1 VIDNLAKLALNNGG
15 SITPLIIPGELI
27 DGTGLCNVSLFQEKN
42 GDIIANIRHVHYT
55 LYHSEFDQK
64 FNCKWGCLSYLNPED
79 DIHLITGN
87 YLCRLNPDTLE
98 VDTYQKIDT
107 LKNDITP
114 IWDFHGLE
122 DVRVFRWED
131 KLYVCGVRRDVKPNG
146 EGRMELCE
154 VEWGKNICIEQTRDR
169 IEVEPHTYLE
179 KNWMPIFDMPY
190 HFVKWANPLEIVKV
204 NPKDKSTETV
214 QKGILNIIS
223 SETVISK
230 DEKLKLPL
238 GLRGSSPVILFG
250 DEGDRMCITHETDFF
265 HHPGMKKDAHYYHR
279 FLIWD
284 KDWNVKSLSKP
295 FKFMGAMI
303 EFCCGLLVKDNNLIM
318 SYGYQDNAA
327 YALKMPIE
335 TLNDLEW
342 EDFSSK
348 LILPKTQ
355 PTKLVTWH
363 EPLTYL
369 TLVDKL
375 KSPFIGLENII
386 KNYSQCYQ
394 DMFVLSCLN
403 GKKNGTYLEIGAGD
417 PFYGNNTAL
426 LSELGWKGVS
436 LDVLPEAQQKW
447 EELRPNDTFLLQNA
461 LTTDYIQLCQT
472 NGLPRYIDYLQLD
485 IDPAYNTLQALKNIP
500 LDVLEFGVITYEH
513 DFYIDMDETC
523 RKESRKILQDAG
535 YVLIAAN
542 ISPDKNSPY
551 EDWYINPKYVK
562 EYKRKEIDKK
572 ILFAKDYMIDG

>member
-1 VIDNLAKLALNNGG
+1 MIDNLAKLAIKNGG
-15 SITPLIIPGELI
+15 SISPLIIPGELI
-27 DGTGLCNVSLFQEKN
+27 DGTGLCNVSLFQEEN

-87 YLCRLNPDTLE
+87 YLCKLNPDTLE

-107 LKNDITP
+107 AKNDIVP

-122 DVRVFRWED
+122 DVRVFRWES
-131 KLYVCGVRRDVKPNG
+131 KLYVCGVRRDVKDNG

-169 IEVEPHTYLE
+169 IEVNPHTYLE

-204 NPKDKSTETV
+204 NPKDKSTESV
-214 QKGILNIIS
+214 KKGILNIIS
-223 SETVISK
+223 CETVISK
-230 DEKLKLPL
+230 DKKIKLPL

-265 HHPGMKKDAHYYHR
+265 HHPGMRKDAHYYHR

-303 EFCCGLLVKDNNLIM
+303 EFCCGLLVKDDNLII

-327 YALKMPIE
+327 YALRMPIE
-335 TLNDLEW
+335 TLNEIEW

-348 LILPKTQ
+348 IKPPQTEITPK
-355 PTKLVTWH
+355 VTWH
-363 EPLTYL
+363 EPLTY
-369 TLVDKL
+369 TKGDKL
-375 KSPFIGLENII
+375 KTHFAGLENIE

-394 DMFVLSCLN
+394 DLFVLTCLN

-426 LSELGWKGVS
+426 LSELGWRGIS
-436 LDVLPEAQQKW
+436 LDILEIAKEKW
-447 EELRPNDTFLLQNA
+447 AEERPNDIFLLQNA
-461 LTTDYIQLCQT
+461 LTTDYAQLCRI
-472 NGLPRYIDYLQLD
+472 NGLSRYIDYLQLD
-485 IDPAYNTLQALKNIP
+485 IDPSYNTLLALKNIP

-513 DFYIDMDETC
+513 DFYTDEDETC
-523 RKESRKILQDAG
+523 RKESREILQNAG

-562 EYKRKEIDKK
+562 GSIIKDNENK
-572 ILFAKDYMIDG
+572 ILFAKDYMING

>member
-1 VIDNLAKLALNNGG
+1 MIDNLAKLALNNGG

-295 FKFMGAMI
+295 FKFMGTMI

-436 LDVLPEAQQKW
+436 LDVLQEAQQKW

>member
-1 VIDNLAKLALNNGG
+1 MIDNLAKLAIANGG
-15 SITPLIIPGELI
+15 SITPLIIPGELT
-27 DGTGLCNVSLFQEKN
+27 DGTGLCNVSLFEEEN

-87 YLCRLNPDTLE
+87 YLCKLNPDTLE
-98 VDTYQKIDT
+98 VDSYQKIDT
-107 LKNDITP
+107 SKNDITP

-122 DVRVFRWED
+122 DVRVFRWD
-131 KLYVCGVRRDVKPNG
+131 GKLYVCGVRRDVKDNG

-169 IEVEPHTYLE
+169 IEVDPHTYLE

-204 NPKDKSTETV
+204 NPEDKSTQTV
-214 QKGILNIIS
+214 KKGILNIIS

-230 DEKLKLPL
+230 DNKIKLPL
-238 GLRGSSPVILFG
+238 GLRGSSPVIPFG
-250 DEGDRMCITHETDFF
+250 DKGERMCITHETDFF

-284 KDWNVKSLSKP
+284 KDWNVISLSKP

-303 EFCCGLLVKDNNLIM
+303 EFCCGLLFKDNHLII

-327 YALKMPIE
+327 YALKLPIK
-335 TLNDLEW
+335 TLLELEW
-342 EDFSSK
+342 ENLSNQPKIEQPEPSK
-348 LILPKTQ
+348 PN
-355 PTKLVTWH
+355 TWH
-363 EPLTYL
+363 DPLIYNKGENL
-369 TLVDKL
+369 RFKF
-375 KSPFIGLENII
+375 KGFENIE

-394 DMFVLSCLN
+394 DLFVLSCLN
-403 GKKNGTYLEIGAGD
+403 GKRNGTYLEIGAGS

-426 LSELGWKGVS
+426 LSELNWRGIS
-436 LDVLPEAQQKW
+436 LDIL
-447 EELRPNDTFLLQNA
+447 ELAEQSWKEKRPNDKFIRQDAINS
-461 LTTDYIQLCQT
+461 DYIQLCQS

-485 IDPAYNTLQALKNIP
+485 IDPAYNTLAALKNIP
-500 LDVLEFGVITYEH
+500 LDILEFGVITYEH
-513 DFYIDMDETC
+513 DFYIDKDETN
-523 RKESRKILQDAG
+523 RKESRKILQEAG
-535 YVLIAAN
+535 YKLIAAN
-542 ISPDKNSPY
+542 ISPDTNSPY
-551 EDWYINPKYVK
+551 EDWYINPKYIK
-562 EYKRKEIDKK
+562 EDIATDIDKEV
-572 ILFAKDYMIDG
+572 LFAKDYMING

>member
-1 VIDNLAKLALNNGG
+1 MIDNLAKLAITNGG
-15 SITPLIIPGELI
+15 SITPLIIPGELT
-27 DGTGLCNVSLFQEKN
+27 DGTGLCNVSLFEEEN

-87 YLCRLNPDTLE
+87 YLCKLNPDTLE
-98 VDTYQKIDT
+98 VDSYQKIDT
-107 LKNDITP
+107 SKNDITP

-122 DVRVFRWED
+122 DVRVFRWD
-131 KLYVCGVRRDVKPNG
+131 KKLYVCGVRRDVKDNG

-154 VEWGKNICIEQTRDR
+154 IEWGKNICIEQTRDR
-169 IEVEPHTYLE
+169 IEVDPHTYLE

-204 NPKDKSTETV
+204 NPEDKSTQTV
-214 QKGILNIIS
+214 KKGILNIIS

-230 DEKLKLPL
+230 KDKIKLPL
-238 GLRGSSPVILFG
+238 GLRGSSPVIPFG
-250 DEGDRMCITHETDFF
+250 DKGERMCITHETDFF

-284 KDWNVKSLSKP
+284 KDWNVISLSKP

-303 EFCCGLLVKDNNLIM
+303 EFCCGLLFKDDNLII

-327 YALKMPIE
+327 YVLKLPIK
-335 TLNDLEW
+335 TLLELEW
-342 EDFSSK
+342 ENISN
-348 LILPKTQ
+348 
-355 PTKLVTWH
+355 PTKVEQPKPIKPNTWH
-363 EPLTYL
+363 DPLIYNKGENLQFKFTG
-369 TLVDKL
+369 
-375 KSPFIGLENII
+375 FENIE

-394 DMFVLSCLN
+394 DLFVLSCLN
-403 GKKNGTYLEIGAGD
+403 GKRNGTYLEIGAGS

-426 LSELGWKGVS
+426 LSELNWRGIS
-436 LDVLPEAQQKW
+436 LDILEIAEQSWK
-447 EELRPNDTFLLQNA
+447 EKRPNDIFIRQDAINA
-461 LTTDYIQLCQT
+461 DYIELCQSY
-472 NGLPRYIDYLQLD
+472 GLPRYIDYLQLD
-485 IDPAYNTLQALKNIP
+485 IDPAYNTLEALRNIP

-513 DFYIDMDETC
+513 DFYIDKNEIN
-523 RKESRKILQDAG
+523 REESRKILQNAG
-535 YVLIAAN
+535 YKLIAAN
-542 ISPDKNSPY
+542 ISPDTNSPY

-562 EYKRKEIDKK
+562 ENITINIDKE
-572 ILFAKDYMIDG
+572 ILFAKDYMING

>member
-1 VIDNLAKLALNNGG
+1 VIDNLAKLAITNGG
-15 SITPLIIPGELI
+15 SITPLIIPGELT
-27 DGTGLCNVSLFQEKN
+27 DGTGLCNVSLFEEKN

-87 YLCRLNPDTLE
+87 YLCKLNPDTLE
-98 VDTYQKIDT
+98 VDSYQKIDT
-107 LKNDITP
+107 SKNDITP

-122 DVRVFRWED
+122 DVRVFRWDE
-131 KLYVCGVRRDVKPNG
+131 KLYVCGVRRDVKDNG

-154 VEWGKNICIEQTRDR
+154 IEWGKNICIEQTRDR
-169 IEVEPHTYLE
+169 IEVDPHTYLE

-204 NPKDKSTETV
+204 NPEDKSTQNV
-214 QKGILNIIS
+214 KKGTLNIIS

-230 DEKLKLPL
+230 DDKMELPL
-238 GLRGSSPVILFG
+238 GLRGSSPVIPFG
-250 DEGDRMCITHETDFF
+250 DKGERMCITHETDFF

-284 KDWNVKSLSKP
+284 KDWNVINLSKP

-303 EFCCGLLVKDNNLIM
+303 EFCCGLLFKDDNLII

-327 YALKMPIE
+327 YVLKLPIK
-335 TLNDLEW
+335 TLLDLEW
-342 EDFSSK
+342 ENFPNSNK
-348 LILPKTQ
+348 PEPVK
-355 PTKLVTWH
+355 PNTWH
-363 EPLTYL
+363 DPLIYNKGENL
-369 TLVDKL
+369 RFNFK
-375 KSPFIGLENII
+375 GLENIE

-394 DMFVLSCLN
+394 DLFVLSCLN
-403 GKKNGTYLEIGAGD
+403 GKRNGTYLEIGAGS

-426 LSELGWKGVS
+426 LSELNWRGIS
-436 LDVLPEAQQKW
+436 LDILEVAEQSWK
-447 EELRPNDTFLLQNA
+447 EKRPNNKFIRQDAINA
-461 LTTDYIQLCQT
+461 DYIKLCQS

-485 IDPAYNTLQALKNIP
+485 IDPAYNTLAALKNIP

-513 DFYIDMDETC
+513 DFYIDKDNTN

-535 YVLIAAN
+535 YKLVAAN
-542 ISPDKNSPY
+542 ISPDTNSPY
-551 EDWYINPKYVK
+551 EDWYINPKYIK
-562 EYKRKEIDKK
+562 ENILVNTDKEV
-572 ILFAKDYMIDG
+572 LFAKDYMING

>member
-1 VIDNLAKLALNNGG
+1 MIDNLAKLAINSGG

-27 DGTGLCNVSLFQEKN
+27 DGTGLCNVSLFKEEN

-64 FNCKWGCLSYLNPED
+64 FNCKWGVLSYLNPED

-87 YLCRLNPDTLE
+87 YLCKLNSDTLE
-98 VDTYQKIDT
+98 VDSFQKIDT
-107 LKNDITP
+107 TKNDITP

-122 DVRVFRWED
+122 DVRTFRWDD
-131 KLYVCGVRRDVKPNG
+131 KLYVCGVRRDVKDNG

-169 IEVEPHTYLE
+169 IEVDPHTYLE

-204 NPKDKSTETV
+204 NPEDKSTQTV
-214 QKGILNIIS
+214 KKGTLNIIS
-223 SETVISK
+223 SKTVIKK
-230 DEKLKLPL
+230 DDKIKLPL

-250 DEGDRMCITHETDFF
+250 DKGDRMCITHETDFF
-265 HHPGMKKDAHYYHR
+265 HHPGMMKDAHYYHR

-303 EFCCGLLVKDNNLIM
+303 EFCCGLLVQDDNLIM

-327 YALKMPIE
+327 YALKMPIK
-335 TLNDLEW
+335 TLNELEW
-342 EDFSSK
+342 EDFSTE
-348 LILPKTQ
+348 IENIET
-355 PTKLVTWH
+355 TTWH
-363 EPLTYL
+363 EPLIYNPL
-369 TLVDKL
+369 TDKL
-375 KSPFIGLENII
+375 KVPFEGLENIT

-403 GKKNGTYLEIGAGD
+403 GKRNGTYLEIGAGH
-417 PFYGNNTAL
+417 PYYGNNTAL
-426 LSELGWKGVS
+426 LEELGWRGAS
-436 LDVLPEAQQKW
+436 LDINPASGQSW
-447 EELRPNDTFLLQNA
+447 EENRPNGNFILQDA
-461 LTTDYIQLCQT
+461 ITTDYIQLCKS
-472 NGLPRYIDYLQLD
+472 NGLSRYIDYLQLD
-485 IDPAYNTLQALKNIP
+485 IDPSYNTLQALKNIP

-513 DFYIDMDETC
+513 DFYIDKDETC
-523 RKESRKILQDAG
+523 RKESREILQNAG
-535 YVLIAAN
+535 YILVASN

-562 EYKRKEIDKK
+562 GYKNEEKFKK
-572 ILFAKDYMIDG
+572 ILFAKDYMING

>member
-342 EDFSSK
+342 ENLSNQPKIEQPEPSK
-348 LILPKTQ
+348 PN
-355 PTKLVTWH
+355 TWH
-363 EPLTYL
+363 DPLIYNKGENL
-369 TLVDKL
+369 RFKF
-375 KSPFIGLENII
+375 KGFENIE

-394 DMFVLSCLN
+394 DLFVLSCLN
-403 GKKNGTYLEIGAGD
+403 GKRNGTYLEIGAGS

-426 LSELGWKGVS
+426 LSELNWRGIS
-436 LDVLPEAQQKW
+436 LDIL
-447 EELRPNDTFLLQNA
+447 ELAEQSWKEKRPNDKFIRQDAINS
-461 LTTDYIQLCQT
+461 DYIQLCQS

-485 IDPAYNTLQALKNIP
+485 IDPAYNTLAALKNIP
-500 LDVLEFGVITYEH
+500 LDILEFGVITYEH
-513 DFYIDMDETC
+513 DFYIDKDETN
-523 RKESRKILQDAG
+523 RKESRKILQEAG
-535 YVLIAAN
+535 YKLIAAN
-542 ISPDKNSPY
+542 ISPDTNSPY
-551 EDWYINPKYVK
+551 EDWYINPKYIK
-562 EYKRKEIDKK
+562 EDIATDIDKEV
-572 ILFAKDYMIDG
+572 LFAKDYMING